1 MESSNNVPY
10 WRLSNFYLF
19 YFAALGVLVPFW
31 SLYLKS
37 LNFDA
42 SQIGELIAII
52 MATKIIAPYIWGWI
66 ADHTGYDLLIV
77 RIASILSFLLFAL
90 IFINQ
95 SYWWIAFVMMAFSF
109 FWNAALP
116 QFEAITM
123 NHLRERVDEYSKIRV
138 WGSLGFVAAVIV
150 MGWLLETYDE
160 SIVPIAL
167 FFLYGIIMLT
177 AFMVPVSGKI
187 HHVEHQGSIF
197 TVLKNPVVL
206 ALIAVCFFLQFSH
219 GSYYTFYSIY
229 LQDHGYQS
237 TAIGGLWALGVIA
250 EVVLFLYV
258 HVLLPKYGHRNLLL
272 LALILTV
279 VRWVLIAFFVE
290 QTSIIVFAQLLH
302 AASFGLFH
310 AISISLFHR
319 YFVGKHQG
327 RGQALYASVSF
338 GAGGAL
344 GSLFSGFS
352 WEYLGSTV
360 SFLISAA
367 AVLVAIVITYVY
379 IHTGSNVQDE
389 QVRVAHGQE

>member
-1 MESSNNVPY
+1 MESSGNVPY

-19 YFAALGVLVPFW
+19 YFSALGVLVPFW

-37 LNFDA
+37 LGFDA

-66 ADHTGYDLLIV
+66 ADHTGYDLFIV
-77 RIASILSFLLFAL
+77 RIASVLSFLLFAL
-90 IFINQ
+90 IFVKQ
-95 SYWWIAFVMMAFSF
+95 TYWWIAFVMMAFSF

-138 WGSLGFVAAVIV
+138 WGSLGFVAAVII
-150 MGWLLETYDE
+150 MGWLIETIDE
-160 SIVPIAL
+160 STIPMAL

-177 AFMVPVSGKI
+177 AFMVPASGKI
-187 HHVEHQGSIF
+187 QHTEKQGSIF
-197 TVLKNPVVL
+197 SVLKNPVVL

-229 LQDHGYQS
+229 LQEHGYQS
-237 TAIGGLWALGVIA
+237 TYIGALWALGVIA

-258 HVLLPKYGHRNLLL
+258 HILLPKYGHRNLLL
-272 LALILTV
+272 LALVLTA

-290 QTSIIVFAQLLH
+290 QTSIIIFAQLLH

-352 WEYLGSTV
+352 WEYLGSTN
-360 SFLISAA
+360 SFLVSAVA
-367 AVLVAIVITYVY
+367 AFVAIVITYAY
-379 IHTGSNVQDE
+379 IHTNVNVQDE
-389 QVRVAHGQE
+389 QVSDYYGR

>member
-1 MESSNNVPY
+1 MGASNKVPY
-10 WRLSNFYLF
+10 WRLSNFYFF

-66 ADHTGYDLLIV
+66 ADHTGYDLFIV
-77 RIASILSFLLFAL
+77 RIASILSFLLFTL

-95 SYWWIAFVMMAFSF
+95 SYWWIAFVMMTFSF

-116 QFEAITM
+116 QFEVITM
-123 NHLRERVDEYSKIRV
+123 NHLRERVNDYSKIRV

-160 SIVPIAL
+160 SIVPLAL
-167 FFLYGIIMLT
+167 FFIYGIIMFT
-177 AFMVPVSGKI
+177 AFMVPASGKI
-187 HHVEHQGSIF
+187 HHPEQQGSILS
-197 TVLKNPVVL
+197 VLRNPVVL
-206 ALIAVCFFLQFSH
+206 ALITVCFLLQFSH

-237 TAIGGLWALGVIA
+237 TYIGALWALGVIA
-250 EVVLFLYV
+250 EVILFLYV
-258 HVLLPKYGHRNLLL
+258 HVLIPKYGYRVLLL
-272 LALILTV
+272 LTLILTAL
-279 VRWVLIAFFVE
+279 RWVLIAFFVE
-290 QTSIIVFAQLLH
+290 QTSIIIFAQLLH

-310 AISISLFHR
+310 AISISLFHH
-319 YFVGKHQG
+319 YFIGKHQG

-360 SFLISAA
+360 SFLISAI
-367 AVLVAIVITYVY
+367 AVLLAIIITYVY
-379 IHTGSNVQDE
+379 IHTGNDVQDE
-389 QVRVAHGQE
+389 PVSGIHGR

>member
-1 MESSNNVPY
+1 METSYNVPY
-10 WRLSNFYLF
+10 WRLSNFYFF

-66 ADHTGYDLLIV
+66 ADHTGYDLFIV
-77 RIASILSFLLFAL
+77 RIASILSFLLFTL

-95 SYWWIAFVMMAFSF
+95 SYWWIAFVMMTFSF

-116 QFEAITM
+116 QFEVITM
-123 NHLRERVDEYSKIRV
+123 NHLRERVNDYSKIRV

-160 SIVPIAL
+160 SIVPLAL
-167 FFLYGIIMLT
+167 FFIYGIIMFT
-177 AFMVPVSGKI
+177 AFMVPASGKI
-187 HHVEHQGSIF
+187 HHPEQQGSILS
-197 TVLKNPVVL
+197 VLRNPVVL
-206 ALIAVCFFLQFSH
+206 ALITVCFLLQFSH

-237 TAIGGLWALGVIA
+237 TYIGALWALGVIA
-250 EVVLFLYV
+250 EVILFLYV
-258 HVLLPKYGHRNLLL
+258 HVLIPKYGYRVLLL
-272 LALILTV
+272 LTLILTAL
-279 VRWVLIAFFVE
+279 RWVLIAFFVE
-290 QTSIIVFAQLLH
+290 QTSIIIFAQLLH

-310 AISISLFHR
+310 AISISLFHH
-319 YFVGKHQG
+319 YFIGKHQG

-360 SFLISAA
+360 SFLISAI
-367 AVLVAIVITYVY
+367 AVLLAIIITYVY
-379 IHTGSNVQDE
+379 IHTGNDVQDE
-389 QVRVAHGQE
+389 PVSGIHGR

>member
-1 MESSNNVPY
+1 MESSNNLPY

-66 ADHTGYDLLIV
+66 ADHTGYDLFIV
-77 RIASILSFLLFAL
+77 RIASILSFLLFTL

-160 SIVPIAL
+160 SIIPIAL
-167 FFLYGIIMLT
+167 FLLYGVIMLT
-177 AFMVPVSGKI
+177 AFMVPASGK
-187 HHVEHQGSIF
+187 HHHPEQQASIF
-197 TVLKNPVVL
+197 IVLKNPVIL

-237 TAIGGLWALGVIA
+237 TYIGGLWALGVIA
-250 EVVLFLYV
+250 EVILFLYV
-258 HVLLPKYGHRNLLL
+258 HILLPKYGHRNLLL
-272 LALILTV
+272 LALVLTAL
-279 VRWVLIAFFVE
+279 RWVLIAFFVE
-290 QTSIIVFAQLLH
+290 HTSIIIFAQLLH

-319 YFVGKHQG
+319 YFIGKHQG

-360 SFLISAA
+360 SFLVSAM
-367 AVLVAIVITYVY
+367 AVLLAIIITYVY
-379 IHTGSNVQDE
+379 IHTDRKVQDE
-389 QVRVAHGQE
+389 PEREAHG

>member
-1 MESSNNVPY
+1 MGASTKVPY
-10 WRLSNFYLF
+10 WRLSNFYFF

-66 ADHTGYDLLIV
+66 ADHTGYDLFIV
-77 RIASILSFLLFAL
+77 RIASILSFLLFTL

-95 SYWWIAFVMMAFSF
+95 SYWWIAFVMMTFSF

-116 QFEAITM
+116 QFEVITM
-123 NHLRERVDEYSKIRV
+123 NHLRERVNDYSKIRV

-160 SIVPIAL
+160 SIVPLAL
-167 FFLYGIIMLT
+167 FFIYGIIMFT
-177 AFMVPVSGKI
+177 AFMVPASGKI
-187 HHVEHQGSIF
+187 HHPEQQGSILS
-197 TVLKNPVVL
+197 VLRNPVVL
-206 ALIAVCFFLQFSH
+206 ALITVCFLLQFSH

-237 TAIGGLWALGVIA
+237 TYIGALWALGVIA
-250 EVVLFLYV
+250 EVILFLYV
-258 HVLLPKYGHRNLLL
+258 HVLIPKYGYRVLLL
-272 LALILTV
+272 LTLILTAL
-279 VRWVLIAFFVE
+279 RWVLIAFFVE
-290 QTSIIVFAQLLH
+290 QTSIIIFAQLLH

-310 AISISLFHR
+310 AISISLFHH
-319 YFVGKHQG
+319 YFIGKHQG

-360 SFLISAA
+360 SFLISAI
-367 AVLVAIVITYVY
+367 AVLLAIIITYVY
-379 IHTGSNVQDE
+379 IHTGNDVQDE
-389 QVRVAHGQE
+389 PVSGIHGR